1 MPMTSFERNKTLALS
16 GRLALIIVLSFLWG
30 CGVSHRVSRPK
41 LTGKVYDAGSGQPL
55 KGCQV
60 GEAVTSADGSFEL
73 PQTSYREFV
82 FGADSGAAMLVSEFV
97 VLPGYEMV
105 RIFSFTERGAPSPP
119 SHWKVK
125 PIFLRK
131 VGEDGEEGTGSPWRE
146 VSSFVRMPA
155 EDPSGS
161 KPGGDEEGP

>member
-1 MPMTSFERNKTLALS
+1 MTSFERNKTLALS
-16 GRLALIIVLSFLWG
+16 GRLALVLVLSFLWG

-60 GEAVTSADGSFEL
+60 GEAVTSADG
-73 PQTSYREFV
+73 
-82 FGADSGAAMLVSEFV
+82 
-97 VLPGYEMV
+97 
-105 RIFSFTERGAPSPP
+105 GAPSPP

-131 VGEDGEEGTGSPWRE
+131 VGEDGEKGTGSPWRE

-161 KPGGDEEGP
+161 KPGGDEGGP

>member
-1 MPMTSFERNKTLALS
+1 
-16 GRLALIIVLSFLWG
+16 
-30 CGVSHRVSRPK
+30 
-41 LTGKVYDAGSGQPL
+41 
-55 KGCQV
+55 
-60 GEAVTSADGSFEL
+60 
-73 PQTSYREFV
+73 
-82 FGADSGAAMLVSEFV
+82 
-97 VLPGYEMV
+97 MV

-161 KPGGDEEGP
+161 KPGGDEEGH